1 MLSFKEIKELID
13 LVSERNLAS
22 LEIER
27 AGFRI
32 KIDGQRSEA
41 PSNGSGAGPYFYP
54 AIPEPARQI
63 AAGAAPAAAPSA
75 SAATAGPPARAQ
87 APEAGEAVDED
98 LHYILSPI
106 VGTFYRSASPES
118 APFVSPGDRVEKNK
132 ILCIIEAMKLMNEIE
147 SDVGGQVVKV
157 FPQNGQP
164 VEYGERLFAIKT
176 V

>member
-13 LVSERNLAS
+13 LVSAKNLAGV
-22 LEIER
+22 EIER

-32 KIDGQRSEA
+32 RIEGQRAEP
-41 PSNGSGAGPYFYP
+41 PSNGGGGAPYFYP

-63 AAGAAPAAAPSA
+63 ATTAAAAAPA
-75 SAATAGPPARAQ
+75 PPE
-87 APEAGEAVDED
+87 PPVPVEEED
-98 LHYILSPI
+98 VHYILSPI
-106 VGTFYRSASPES
+106 VGTFYQSASPES
-118 APFVSPGDRVEKNK
+118 APFVSPGDRVEKSK

-147 SDVGGQVVKV
+147 SDVAGLVVRI

-176 V
+176 A

>member
-13 LVSERNLAS
+13 LVAERNLAG

-32 KIDGQRSEA
+32 RIEGQRPEV
-41 PSNGSGAGPYFYP
+41 PSNGGGPGPYFYP

-63 AAGAAPAAAPSA
+63 STTTAVPVAPTTPAAPAA
-75 SAATAGPPARAQ
+75 PAE
-87 APEAGEAVDED
+87 APEED
-98 LHYILSPI
+98 VHYILSPI

-147 SDVGGQVVKV
+147 SDVAGQVEKV

-176 V
+176 A